1 MEMQKKRKKRRR
13 QSRKSRS
20 WSLGKLALAAVMAA
34 ALVPAV
40 TGYMHHRSL
49 GAGAGETAVAPR
61 LEASKD
67 SPSEVLPMDREPD
80 SPAPAGAGLSS
91 GQALLPGEKNPA
103 SAGTGSGSSKAGS
116 RPASPAPEMS
126 PSPMTEPPQPG
137 SSAAGE
143 KKPLPAASPGAD
155 KMTDGHGAA
164 AALAASDEEVRAFEV
179 RLAALQKQCVSEAG
193 SVLELAGTKSDAVRR
208 GELDQEGAAKAVGE
222 LNEKMDEAQSSCGTR
237 FKALIQEA
245 EQASVSS
252 GKRQQWEESYEASS
266 KLLRAGLTE
275 RLKGLKQAGG

>member
-1 MEMQKKRKKRRR
+1 MDMQKKRKKRRR
-13 QSRKSRS
+13 RSQKPRS

-61 LEASKD
+61 LEAGKD

-80 SPAPAGAGLSS
+80 SPVPAGAGLSS

-137 SSAAGE
+137 TSAAGE
-143 KKPLPAASPGAD
+143 KEPLPAASPGGD
-155 KMTDGHGAA
+155 KTTDGDGAA
-164 AALAASDEEVRAFEV
+164 AAASEEEVRAYEV

-193 SVLELAGTKSDAVRR
+193 SVLELAGTKSDAIRR
-208 GELDQEGAAKAVGE
+208 GELDQEGASKAVGE
-222 LNEKMDEAQSSCGTR
+222 LNEKMNEAQSSCGTR

-245 EQASVSS
+245 EQASVPS
-252 GKRQQWEESYEASS
+252 GKRQRWEESYEASS